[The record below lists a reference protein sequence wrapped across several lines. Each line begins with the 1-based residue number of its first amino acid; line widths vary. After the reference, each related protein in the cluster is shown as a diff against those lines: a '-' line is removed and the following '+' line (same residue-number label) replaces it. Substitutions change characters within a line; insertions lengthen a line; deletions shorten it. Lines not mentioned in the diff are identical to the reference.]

1 MLPIV
6 PLAQNTV
13 VDKDA
18 LRKELEKVRYQ
29 GIAVSMEEYRDFF
42 YGIAVPIRD
51 YTCNVIAALG
61 CCGLS
66 ACFTSSMIDQ
76 FSRLLIH
83 AAEKISIGL
92 GYEKASLNSMTP
104 SVSQGGKACF

>member
-18 LRKELEKVRYQ
+18 LRKEIKKVRYQ

-42 YGIAVPIRD
+42 GGIAVPIRD
-51 YTCNVIAALG
+51 YTSNIVATLG

-92 GYEKASLNSMTP
+92 DCEKASLKSLLQK
-104 SVSQGGKACF
+104 SKQKGFYS